1 MKPFAG
7 DEDTLRTLFNLDR
20 TVGFPIPKQPKR
32 ITLGHGRTAAGTR
45 FEVTSESGGL
55 SSLAGAGCHRSAT
68 VAYGRP
74 GAPQT
79 LIVGGPNNPLCLS
92 SPHYRHP
99 ALFCEVGIETIQ
111 TAVPPTVRSVRLV
124 LANGRTIESGV
135 VRVSRRDGG
144 PVGIYAQEIRGS
156 RSHGVSLDELDADGG
171 AVLALQL
178 PRYRCVKPRGEPEEE
193 PTATDLVNGRT
204 PEGEAFV
211 ISTLGTLGG
220 TFNGEPFINVSAG
233 VEPELDEFT
242 AEFGATKAFKWSL
255 KVGCAPHTYAIL
267 YGILVPPG
275 ESVLAQTPQGT
286 VALNVVPLE
295 PRLHAKGPLVYG
307 VFTALP
313 SELTVLGAS
322 GATVSTEDLQ
332 QKDTEVA
339 QWCEGYAEP

>member
-1 MKPFAG
+1 M
-7 DEDTLRTLFNLDR
+7 
-20 TVGFPIPKQPKR
+20 
-32 ITLGHGRTAAGTR
+32 
-45 FEVTSESGGL
+45 
-55 SSLAGAGCHRSAT
+55 
-68 VAYGRP
+68 
-74 GAPQT
+74 
-79 LIVGGPNNPLCLS
+79 
-92 SPHYRHP
+92 
-99 ALFCEVGIETIQ
+99 
-111 TAVPPTVRSVRLV
+111 
-124 LANGRTIESGV
+124 
-135 VRVSRRDGG
+135 
-144 PVGIYAQEIRGS
+144 
-156 RSHGVSLDELDADGG
+156 SLDELDADGG